1 MLQKKRKRKISHMV
15 LVTSDAADAG
25 VKQFRIKSWALWIVI
40 VVLCVITGILI
51 GYIAYEDRIWV
62 AMDNRSDLQTKQIA
76 TLQETNA
83 GLRAEKLAL
92 ELQIADQEKTIQIL
106 SDTINQH
113 TKTIQEMQDIL
124 DKQSTPTEFPLSGS
138 AAMDTVEDDE
148 IMCVFTVAVGKT
160 VTATAMGTVTD
171 VEQDEEFGYRVVID
185 HGNGYVTIYR
195 NGSTPLVKPGDSVY
209 VGRAL
214 YEITKKHEK
223 MGYQIMKDEVYI
235 NPEEMLSISG

>member
-92 ELQIADQEKTIQIL
+92 ESQIADQEKTIQIL

-113 TKTIQEMQDIL
+113 TKTNR
-124 DKQSTPTEFPLSGS
+124 KCRTYWTSKVHRPNF
-138 AAMDTVEDDE
+138 
-148 IMCVFTVAVGKT
+148 
-160 VTATAMGTVTD
+160 
-171 VEQDEEFGYRVVID
+171 R
-185 HGNGYVTIYR
+185 
-195 NGSTPLVKPGDSVY
+195 
-209 VGRAL
+209 
-214 YEITKKHEK
+214 
-223 MGYQIMKDEVYI
+223 
-235 NPEEMLSISG
+235 